1 MGPAPAVAA
10 VRDGSTIHVD
20 VEGQSVEFSVAQPPT
35 VESAAAH
42 AAAGVEGASVLTAPM
57 PGRVIAVRA
66 TEGQSVRAGEVI
78 VVIEA
83 MKMEHAVTAPNAS
96 TVERVAVAEGDQVER
111 GAVVA
116 ELGAGDP
123 DTLSR

>member
-1 MGPAPAVAA
+1 
-10 VRDGSTIHVD
+10 
-20 VEGQSVEFSVAQPPT
+20 
-35 VESAAAH
+35 
-42 AAAGVEGASVLTAPM
+42 M

-123 DTLSR
+123 DTLSG